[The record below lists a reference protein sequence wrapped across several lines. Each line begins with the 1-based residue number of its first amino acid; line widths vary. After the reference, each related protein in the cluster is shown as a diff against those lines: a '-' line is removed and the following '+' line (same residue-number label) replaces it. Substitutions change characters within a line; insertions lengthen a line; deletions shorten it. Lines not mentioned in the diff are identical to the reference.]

1 MIIQRPSRTSE
12 EIIAI
17 SQPAHSWLS
26 GQLARNWGNKNFAG
40 FQPFEDVCYAAEL
53 HDIGYL
59 NWEKNAALNLA
70 TGLPR
75 TFYELSARQRL
86 KVWRTGIQQMRRVS
100 TYATVL
106 MSKHYCGLSEKHSE
120 NRAADRELMREF
132 REEQQE
138 FRQELLEN
146 LAGQKYFNDA
156 IGEPMLEYHGR
167 LLANWDLISLHLCMN
182 PSESFQVPDVPSSE
196 TATRPMRLT
205 ARSTG
210 NWQFT
215 NSKAAAGQ
223 PSDSEFSFGVSPW
236 PFRQN
241 ELRLRYEGSLLRGK
255 FTAEGELRE
264 ALERAKPVLIEVELV
279 SAEE

>member
-59 NWEKNAALNLA
+59 NWENNAALNLA

-75 TFYELSARQRL
+75 TFYELSTRQRL
-86 KVWRTGIQQMRRVS
+86 KVWWTGIQQMRRVS
-100 TYATVL
+100 TYAAVL
-106 MSKHYCGLSEKHSE
+106 VSKHYCGLSEKHLE
-120 NRAADRELMREF
+120 HKAADRELMRKF
-132 REEQQE
+132 REEQHE
-138 FRQELLEN
+138 FRQELLKN
-146 LAGQKYFNDA
+146 LAGKKYFNDA
-156 IGEPMLEYHGR
+156 IGEPMLKYHGQ

-182 PSESFQVPDVPSSE
+182 PSESFRVPDVPSSE
-196 TATRPMRLT
+196 TATRPLRLT

-215 NSKAAAGQ
+215 R
-223 PSDSEFSFGVSPW
+223 FGVSPW

-255 FTAEGELRE
+255 FTAEGELRQ
-264 ALERAKPVLIEVELV
+264 ALDRATPVLVEVELV